1 MKTYLVDANIFLRL
15 LLNDV
20 PAQTNKAKKVITKA
34 KEGKIKLVTS
44 QIIIFEVVFA
54 LSKYFDFPKAK
65 VALALEYIIE
75 SQYFNLESKKDFY
88 VALNIF
94 RNKNID
100 FTDSFLLARKI
111 NSKVD
116 IFSFDK
122 KLNNYAKDIKT
133 Y

>member
-88 VALNIF
+88 VFKMFVICSLIKLFLNQKEIVVP
-94 RNKNID
+94 
-100 FTDSFLLARKI
+100 A
-111 NSKVD
+111 
-116 IFSFDK
+116 
-122 KLNNYAKDIKT
+122 
-133 Y
+133 